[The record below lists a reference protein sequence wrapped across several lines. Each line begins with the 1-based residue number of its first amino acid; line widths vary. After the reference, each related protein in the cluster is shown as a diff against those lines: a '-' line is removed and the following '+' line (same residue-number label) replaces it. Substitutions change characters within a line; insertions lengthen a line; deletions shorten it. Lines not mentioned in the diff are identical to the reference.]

1 MLLRTTGIHRLASQ
15 GTVEY
20 QGHMPEHPLH
30 TGAMSRVCA
39 LSVRRAACCKQARTE
54 ASVGPRIPRDTPQ
67 NIPCTNGAWAQGD
80 QGTQP
85 RISRAPVARGPRE
98 IKHSP
103 EHYPVH
109 KWCNLST
116 GGLLVAGCATLAC
129 SRRHARPTCWL
140 TWQRPETWKSVQ
152 VIDEV
157 FTGCNSA
164 ASTHTRLSL

>member
-1 MLLRTTGIHRLASQ
+1 
-15 GTVEY
+15 
-20 QGHMPEHPLH
+20 MPEYPLH

-54 ASVGPRIPRDTPQ
+54 ASVGPRRSRDTAQ

-85 RISRAPVARGPRE
+85 RISCEPMGRGPRE
-98 IKHSP
+98 IKGHSP
-103 EHYPVH
+103 EHPVH

-116 GGLLVAGCATLAC
+116 GGLLVAGCATLAR

-140 TWQRPETWKSVQ
+140 TRQCPETWKSFQ

-157 FTGCNSA
+157 FTGCYSA